1 MFDRLNMTFD
11 IDVCA
16 PEGGVPWIPSR
27 QVFSVDDDGLNQKW
41 SGRVWMNPPY
51 SNPGP
56 WVRRFI
62 NHAWGVAL
70 IPTGNGIWFDE
81 LWYSGARFVLGPK
94 YFKFVNGTGS
104 GLPTR
109 VWFVAFGTD
118 CCEAVGRLEDQPT
131 PGNPPPLGSPS
142 R

>member
-81 LWYSGARFVLGPK
+81 LPVRARTEILQVRERHRQRPTHPSVVRGIRDRLLRSGRTA
-94 YFKFVNGTGS
+94 
-104 GLPTR
+104 
-109 VWFVAFGTD
+109 
-118 CCEAVGRLEDQPT
+118 
-131 PGNPPPLGSPS
+131 
-142 R
+142 